1 MSLIIF
7 GMIFNTAIGLFYS
20 LARRFSTNEKNFKI
34 VIIGLVIAGFILSF
48 AGFKKLVSIMYP
60 LLGYAGIVFVIHLMY
75 IWFINRKVIKREEN
89 IRTRIFNL
97 FNKKHDENLKY
108 TKMDENLIDH
118 LTEKSIIDND
128 DISDDIEKLVKE
140 SLDDNN
146 E

>member
-1 MSLIIF
+1 
-7 GMIFNTAIGLFYS
+7 
-20 LARRFSTNEKNFKI
+20 
-34 VIIGLVIAGFILSF
+34 
-48 AGFKKLVSIMYP
+48 
-60 LLGYAGIVFVIHLMY
+60 MY

-118 LTEKSIIDND
+118 LAEKSIIDND
-128 DISDDIEKLVKE
+128 DISDDIEELVKE